1 MAVGRRCAYIV
12 DAGSAIVEIIDLGN
26 PTTPV
31 RAGTYKA
38 PGRGRERNGGK
49 HPLYLAL
56 GRGGLAIVDMSD
68 PAAPRISASHDTPG
82 NARVVAVADD
92 LLLVADSDALLVLR
106 ERR

>member
-1 MAVGRRCAYIV
+1 
-12 DAGSAIVEIIDLGN
+12 
-26 PTTPV
+26 
-31 RAGTYKA
+31 
-38 PGRGRERNGGK
+38 
-49 HPLYLAL
+49 
-56 GRGGLAIVDMSD
+56 MSD